1 MQLGRPYSQA
11 FFDRRLSALANM
23 GRERGRPCPKG
34 VGDELEEDLHR
45 TCGDRKEEDV
55 ENREGLR

>member
-1 MQLGRPYSQA
+1 MQPGRPCSQA
-11 FFDRRLSALANM
+11 YPDRRPFSLANM

-34 VGDELEEDLHR
+34 VGDGLEEDLHR
-45 TCGDRKEEDV
+45 TCDERKEEDV